1 MVRITQ
7 QKHLKKIKQEIDN
20 KGLIHVLRK
29 GFNDVHGG
37 NIKTLY
43 FNLRVHLNPKYRK
56 INILKISFF

>member
-1 MVRITQ
+1 MVRILT
-7 QKHLKKIKQEIDN
+7 KTYLKRLNKEIDN

-43 FNLRVHLNPKYRK
+43 FQSNSTLNEKYRK
-56 INILKISFF
+56 DKYLKK

>member
-1 MVRITQ
+1 MERILT
-7 QKHLKKIKQEIDN
+7 KTYLSRLNKEIDN

-43 FNLRVHLNPKYRK
+43 LP
-56 INILKISFF
+56 I